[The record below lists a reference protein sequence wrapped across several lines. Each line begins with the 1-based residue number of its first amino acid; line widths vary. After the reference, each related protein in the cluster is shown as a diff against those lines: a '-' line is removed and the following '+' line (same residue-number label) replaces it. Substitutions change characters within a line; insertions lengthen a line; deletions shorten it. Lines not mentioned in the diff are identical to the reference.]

1 MSAQLNLK
9 KKNNNQ
15 NLNNRERTTGRK
27 YKIQEFLYNN
37 NNMYPGN
44 KGILNSL
51 CTVIWVKTVTETN

>member
-27 YKIQEFLYNN
+27 YKIQEFLYNK

-51 CTVIWVKTVTETN
+51 DTVIWVKTVTETN

>member
-1 MSAQLNLK
+1 MSAQLNL

-27 YKIQEFLYNN
+27 YKIQEFLYNK

-51 CTVIWVKTVTETN
+51 DTVIWVKTVTETN